1 MQVGTLRPQRGGL
14 GIAAPGRHSARHCLR
29 ATAAATPRPRPECE
43 KNAPLA
49 QGRADFAASTQDFTS
64 FALARR
70 LLIADFMNSIGSV
83 TLQRFRRLL
92 VLVIVGSFSVLLYAG
107 HRIQQEAPPI
117 PDRVV
122 STTGDLLIAPEEIKD
137 GQNVWQAMGGMQV
150 GSVWGHGSY
159 VAPDWTADYL
169 HREARSVLE
178 LYAQQ
183 AGGTPYD
190 ALSPETQAALRER
203 LRTAIRTNTYDPQS
217 GTLRVSNERARAYR
231 ELEAYYSQLFR
242 NGRREFAIPAGTQRD
257 ARKIHQLTAFFFWS
271 SWAAS
276 TDRPSTPGVSYTNN
290 WPHEPLVNNRLTGDA
305 VVWTGVSIIVLL
317 AGIAAM
323 VFFRAARKPED
334 TSKEPP
340 DDDPLLRAQL
350 TPSQRAAL
358 LYFGIVVVLFLLQIV
373 VGIVTAHFGVE
384 GDGFYGVPLS
394 RWLPYVITRTFHTQ
408 LGIFWIATAWL
419 AAGLFVAPS
428 IGGSEPPGQALGAHL
443 LLGALVLIV
452 IGSMAGQWLS
462 VMHRFSDDTMRF
474 YFGHSGYEYIDLGRA
489 FQLALLFGLFLWVGL
504 VLRAVLPALR
514 RPDASRGLLF
524 LFVLSALAIA
534 GFYGAALGY
543 GHHTH
548 LSIAEYWRWWVVH
561 LWVEGFFEVFAT
573 VVFAF
578 LFARLGLLEPQS
590 TERAVVLSSTIFL
603 SGGIIGTLHH
613 LYFAAAP
620 AMIMALGSVFS
631 ALEVVPLV
639 FIGYEAWENLRL
651 TRHRNWVRKYRYPIY
666 FFVAVAF
673 WNAVGAGLFG
683 FMINP
688 PVALYFMQGLNTTP
702 VHGHA
707 ALFGV
712 YGMLGLALTL
722 FCLRAAA
729 PERQWN
735 ERLLGA
741 AFWLMNGGLLL
752 MLLLSLLPV
761 GLLQTRA
768 AVEVGYWFARSPE
781 FMQTPLMN
789 TLRWLRVIGDSLF
802 GLGAVAFAAFAASL
816 LRGPREASSDSS
828 KNR

>member
-1 MQVGTLRPQRGGL
+1 MTW
-14 GIAAPGRHSARHCLR
+14 
-29 ATAAATPRPRPECE
+29 TT
-43 KNAPLA
+43 
-49 QGRADFAASTQDFTS
+49 
-64 FALARR
+64 
-70 LLIADFMNSIGSV
+70 
-83 TLQRFRRLL
+83 QRFRRAL
-92 VLVIVGSFSVLLYAG
+92 VLVIVASFAVLLYAG
-107 HRIQQEAPPI
+107 HRLQQEAAPI
-117 PDRVV
+117 PQRVV
-122 STTGDLLIAPEEIKD
+122 SATGAEIIGLSEIQD
-137 GQNVWQAMGGMQV
+137 GQNVWQAMGGMEV
-150 GSVWGHGSY
+150 GSIWGHGSY

-169 HREARSVLE
+169 HREATHVLDQ
-178 LYAQQ
+178 YAGQL
-183 AGGTPYD
+183 GGAAYD
-190 ALSPETQAALRER
+190 TLPAETRATLLER
-203 LRTAIRTNTYDPQS
+203 LRGTMRTNRYDPSS
-217 GTLRVSNERARAYR
+217 GTLVLSAERARAFAA
-231 ELEAYYSQLFR
+231 LEAHYSQLFR
-242 NGRREFAIPAGTQRD
+242 EGRREFAIPAGTQRD
-257 ARKIHQLTAFFFWS
+257 ARKIHQLTAFFFWT

-276 TDRPSTPGVSYTNN
+276 SDRPSTPGISYTNN
-290 WPHEPLVNNRLTGDA
+290 WPHEPLVGNRITGDA

-323 VFFRAARKPED
+323 VWWRAARKPEG
-334 TSKEPP
+334 TAKEPP
-340 DDDPLLRAQL
+340 ADDPLLRARL

-358 LYFGIVVVLFLLQIV
+358 IYFGVVVALFLVQIA
-373 VGIVTAHFGVE
+373 VGVITAHFGVE

-394 RWLPYVITRTFHTQ
+394 RWLPYVITRTWHTQ

-428 IGGSEPPGQALGAHL
+428 IGGGEPPGQAVGVYV
-443 LLGALVLIV
+443 LLGALVLV
-452 IGSMAGQWLS
+452 VVGSMAGQWLS
-462 VMHRFSDDTMRF
+462 VMHRFADDTVRF

-489 FQLALLFGLFLWVGL
+489 FQIALLIGLFLWVAL

-514 RPDASRGLLF
+514 RKDENHGLLL

-578 LFARLGLLEPQS
+578 LFARLGLLEPAS
-590 TERAVVLSSTIFL
+590 TERAVVMSSTIFL

-613 LYFAAAP
+613 LYFTASP
-620 AMIMALGSVFS
+620 PMIMALGSVFS

-639 FIGYEAWENLRL
+639 FIGHEAWEHLRL
-651 TRHRNWVRKYRYPIY
+651 SQHQSWVQKYRYPIY

-722 FCLRAAA
+722 FCLRAATA
-729 PERQWN
+729 DRTWDERP
-735 ERLLGA
+735 LALS
-741 AFWLMNGGLLL
+741 FWFMNIGL
-752 MLLLSLLPV
+752 MLMVLLSLLPV
-761 GLLQTRA
+761 GLLQTKA
-768 AVEVGYWFARSPE
+768 SVEVGYWHARSPE
-781 FMQTPLMN
+781 FMQQPLLN
-789 TLRWLRVIGDSLF
+789 NLRWMRVLGDTLF
-802 GLGAVAFAAFAASL
+802 GLGAVAFVYFAASL
-816 LRGPREASSDSS
+816 LRRPAATAAQVAQAD
-828 KNR
+828 